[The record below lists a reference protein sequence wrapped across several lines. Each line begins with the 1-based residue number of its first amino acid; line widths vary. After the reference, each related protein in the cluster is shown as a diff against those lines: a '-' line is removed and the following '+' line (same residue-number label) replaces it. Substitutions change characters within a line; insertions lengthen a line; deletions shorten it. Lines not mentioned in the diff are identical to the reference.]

1 MAGIIVELII
11 SWLLLWF
18 FEKKHLTDLGISIQ
32 SKRMRDLGYGL
43 LGAAICCTVYH
54 LLTSLHWRVNKMITL
69 NSIWWVLKS
78 VLFEE
83 LAFRGAL
90 LYIAIRKLGITKAC
104 ILSALCFGIY
114 HIFSYEVYGNPG
126 AALLVLVITGL
137 IGLALAYAF
146 ANTQSMYLPIGL
158 HLGWNLI
165 NILVFSAGPLGKQL
179 FVKAGSAAL
188 TGIPSLLVFLLQ
200 IFALPLFT
208 AWYLKKFYKKLKL

>member
-11 SWLLLWF
+11 SGLLLWF
-18 FEKKHLTDLGISIQ
+18 FEKKHLTALGIGIEP
-32 SKRMRDLGYGL
+32 KRMRDLGYGF

-54 LLTSLHWRVNKMITL
+54 LLTTLHWRFNKMFSL
-69 NSIWWVLKS
+69 NAIWWVLKS

-90 LYIAIRKLGITKAC
+90 LYIAIKKLGVTKAC

-114 HIFSYEVYGNPG
+114 HVFSYGAYGNPMN
-126 AALLVLVITGL
+126 AIMIVLITGL
-137 IGLALAYAF
+137 VGLTLAYAF

-165 NILVFSAGPLGKQL
+165 NILVFSPGPLGKQL
-179 FVKAGSAAL
+179 LVKGSN
-188 TGIPSLLVFLLQ
+188 TGLVGVPSLLVFLLQ

-208 AWYLKKFYKKLKL
+208 AWYLKKYNRKLKL

>member
-1 MAGIIVELII
+1 MAGIIVELVI

-18 FEKKHLTDLGISIQ
+18 FEKQHLTALGISIQ
-32 SKRMRDLGYGL
+32 PKRMRDLGYGC
-43 LGAAICCTVYH
+43 LGAAICCVVYH
-54 LLTSLHWRVNKMITL
+54 LLATVHWRLNNMFTL
-69 NSIWWVLKS
+69 HAMWWVLKS

-90 LYIAIRKLGITKAC
+90 LYIAIKKLGITKAC

-114 HIFSYEVYGNPG
+114 HVFSYEAYGNPG
-126 AALLVLVITGL
+126 NALLIILISGLV
-137 IGLALAYAF
+137 GLALAYAF

-165 NILVFSAGPLGKQL
+165 NMLVFSAGPLGKQL
-179 FVKAGSAAL
+179 LVKSGNN
-188 TGIPSLLVFLLQ
+188 GSLLVFLLQ

-208 AWYLKKFYKKLKL
+208 ALYLKICYKKIKL